1 MLQEQGDQ
9 RQAGC
14 SRGKAQGGRLHTTV
28 VSDSMFQ
35 TFSGMQR
42 MLMLPARLLQ
52 ACHALPWSPL
62 HARLSQSKQV
72 HAGKHEHSLKSC
84 SSNVCVGVLRR
95 SWSRRGETVAR
106 PPDARGYDLA
116 IVACWMKSSC
126 SLSSL
131 LLRTQ

>member
-42 MLMLPARLLQ
+42 KLMLPARLLQ

-62 HARLSQSKQV
+62 HAWCSQSKQV
-72 HAGKHEHSLKSC
+72 HADKHGHSVKFC
-84 SSNVCVGVLRR
+84 SSNVCVGLLRR
-95 SWSRRGETVAR
+95 SWSRRGKTAAR
-106 PPDARGYDLA
+106 PPDARGHGLA
-116 IVACWMKSSC
+116 IVACWLKSPC

-131 LLRTQ
+131 LLRT